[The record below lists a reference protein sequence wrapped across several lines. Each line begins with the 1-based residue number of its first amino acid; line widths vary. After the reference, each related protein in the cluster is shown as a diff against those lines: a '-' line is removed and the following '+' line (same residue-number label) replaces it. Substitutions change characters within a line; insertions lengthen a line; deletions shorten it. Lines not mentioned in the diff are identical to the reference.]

1 MNVRMSREQGVVGTL
16 FRLYTHIYC
25 IHTVWDIFMVKYLP
39 LPQCLPSMCSLKLC
53 YMVACLCI
61 VNEKTRTH
69 FTLVLFVISLL
80 SLHRKT
86 AGSHITSSLLYQDWV
101 VTRDMTCN
109 SNKILIFLNSRW
121 KMIFSLYYFVFLIL
135 WFGRYWLKGNND
147 CVLISKNM
155 QHYLAN
161 SLLSLIIHFLMKQ
174 TPLLHVKP
182 QGG

>member
-1 MNVRMSREQGVVGTL
+1 MNVRMSWEQGVVGTL

-39 LPQCLPSMCSLKLC
+39 LPQCLPSMCSLNSATWLPVC
-53 YMVACLCI
+53 
-61 VNEKTRTH
+61 
-69 FTLVLFVISLL
+69 VLWMRKQGLTSHWFSLL
-80 SLHRKT
+80 SLHCKT

>member
-1 MNVRMSREQGVVGTL
+1 MNVRMSWEQGVVGTL

-39 LPQCLPSMCSLKLC
+39 LPQCLPSMCSLNSATWLPVCVYCEWENKDSLHTGSLC
-53 YMVACLCI
+53 
-61 VNEKTRTH
+61 
-69 FTLVLFVISLL
+69 L
-80 SLHRKT
+80 SLHHKT

-109 SNKILIFLNSRW
+109 SNKILIFLNSRL

>member
-1 MNVRMSREQGVVGTL
+1 MNVRMSWEQGVVGTL

-39 LPQCLPSMCSLKLC
+39 LPQCLPSMCSLNSATWLPVCVYCEWENKDSLHTGSLC
-53 YMVACLCI
+53 YLSIIRLLAATSHHHCC
-61 VNEKTRTH
+61 TRTEWSPEIWRVIV
-69 FTLVLFVISLL
+69 TKYLF
-80 SLHRKT
+80 
-86 AGSHITSSLLYQDWV
+86 
-101 VTRDMTCN
+101 
-109 SNKILIFLNSRW
+109 FLNSRW